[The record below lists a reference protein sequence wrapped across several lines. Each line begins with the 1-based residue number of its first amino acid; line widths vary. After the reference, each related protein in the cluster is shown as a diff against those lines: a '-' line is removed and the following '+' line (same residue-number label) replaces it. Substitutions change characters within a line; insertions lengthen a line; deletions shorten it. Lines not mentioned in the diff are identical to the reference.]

1 MKIENGK
8 RIAKNTLMLYFRML
22 ITMGVTLYIS
32 RVVLNTLGAEDY
44 GIYNVVGG
52 VVAMLAFFNNS
63 LSIATQRFFN
73 VEMACGDIESLNKVF
88 STSVFSYFII
98 VVIIL
103 VIAET
108 VGLWFVKTQL
118 TIPVDRIDA
127 AIWVYQFSIFTF
139 IINIL
144 STPYNAAIIAH
155 EQMSIFAYIS
165 IIEVL
170 LKLFTAFLFIY
181 VMVDKLIL
189 YAFLLLLISFLI
201 RCLYVIY
208 CRSHFEECKFHFVK
222 DKRLLNKI
230 FSFSGWMLTGTL
242 ASALNTQGINVLLNI
257 FFGPICNAARG
268 IAYQLQGAILA
279 FIQNFM
285 TAVQP
290 QIMKLYSKGNIVDM
304 THLVYGATKYSFF
317 LLLLLAL
324 PVLANT
330 KFVLQIW
337 LHDVPDN
344 TLIFTRL
351 IIIDSLIN
359 ILFIPLGTITQ
370 ASGRIKFYQIV
381 VSLCFISVFIF
392 SFVAFVLGYPSY
404 YAFLISIFVNVLG
417 LFFRLLI
424 LHKYYD
430 FDIFMYMKNVLVRI
444 IIVGL
449 ACILLSFF
457 IHFAINFYIKFVD
470 KWSIFFSSVFLN
482 LLVVFFCCWILGFSL
497 DEKRLIKSKIKLF
510 IKNRF

>member
-1 MKIENGK
+1 M
-8 RIAKNTLMLYFRML
+8 
-22 ITMGVTLYIS
+22 
-32 RVVLNTLGAEDY
+32 
-44 GIYNVVGG
+44 
-52 VVAMLAFFNNS
+52 
-63 LSIATQRFFN
+63 
-73 VEMACGDIESLNKVF
+73 
-88 STSVFSYFII
+88 
-98 VVIIL
+98 
-103 VIAET
+103 
-108 VGLWFVKTQL
+108 
-118 TIPVDRIDA
+118 
-127 AIWVYQFSIFTF
+127 
-139 IINIL
+139 
-144 STPYNAAIIAH
+144 
-155 EQMSIFAYIS
+155 
-165 IIEVL
+165 
-170 LKLFTAFLFIY
+170 
-181 VMVDKLIL
+181 
-189 YAFLLLLISFLI
+189 
-201 RCLYVIY
+201 
-208 CRSHFEECKFHFVK
+208 
-222 DKRLLNKI
+222 
-230 FSFSGWMLTGTL
+230 
-242 ASALNTQGINVLLNI
+242 
-257 FFGPICNAARG
+257 
-268 IAYQLQGAILA
+268 
-279 FIQNFM
+279 
-285 TAVQP
+285 
-290 QIMKLYSKGNIVDM
+290 
-304 THLVYGATKYSFF
+304 
-317 LLLLLAL
+317 
-324 PVLANT
+324 
-330 KFVLQIW
+330 
-337 LHDVPDN
+337 
-344 TLIFTRL
+344 IFTRL